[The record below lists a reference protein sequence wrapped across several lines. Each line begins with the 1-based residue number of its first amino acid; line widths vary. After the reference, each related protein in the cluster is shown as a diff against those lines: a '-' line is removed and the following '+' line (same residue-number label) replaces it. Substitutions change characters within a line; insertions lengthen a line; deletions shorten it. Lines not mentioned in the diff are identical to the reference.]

1 MFHLY
6 RGLPFGAS
14 IHRQAFRQGR
24 PHLER
29 LPRNE
34 SSHWIRGI
42 WRAKLFTKQ
51 KYSLFHCSNF
61 RGLKTTQDITTMLK
75 NIPSRIKVWPTSKST
90 TRGHVGPQTISHYRI
105 IKKLGAGGMGEVYLA
120 EDTKLDRKVAL
131 KLLPDQFTSDE
142 SRLRRFV
149 QEAKAASS
157 LNHPNIITIHEIG
170 QDSGSHFIAT
180 ELIDGLTLR
189 QQLAS
194 GRMSLPTALDI
205 AIQAASALVAA
216 HEAGIIHRDIKPENI
231 MLRRDGYV
239 KVLDF
244 GLAKLTEAA
253 FPSTNTEAPT
263 VMRFE
268 SDPGTI
274 LGTAQYMS
282 PEQARGLKMDAR
294 TDIFTLG
301 VVIYE
306 IVTGNAPF
314 AGETTLDVMAAI
326 INKEP
331 LPLSSH
337 LPSAPAELQ
346 RIVAKALRKDKEERY
361 QTVKDL
367 LIDLKSLRQDLELE
381 ARQAFSSQTAPGGSG
396 NEAKASGDRA
406 TTAQVANVTDAAVA
420 RTTSSAEII
429 ISEIKRHKLGAL
441 VILTALG
448 AVIAAVAFGV
458 YKMVGSDRPE
468 TPTTQVRPR
477 PFTSFAGSEDQAAFS
492 PDGKQIA
499 FAWSGE
505 TGDNQDIYTKL
516 VDVGAPLRLTTNPA
530 PEYNPVWSPDGRFV
544 AFLRQ
549 SSESS
554 GVYLIPSLGGPE
566 RKLAETFPKPA
577 TFIEHCLDYSQDGKL
592 LAISDKGSQLDP
604 FSIFILSIETG
615 EKRRLTS
622 PPVGLL
628 GDSSPA
634 FSPDG
639 KFLAFVRAASAGVF
653 DIYIIPVAGGEPR
666 RLTFDN
672 TQVKSLAWTSGGR
685 EIVFTS
691 WRGGSISNLWRISAA
706 GGSLERVVGVGQR
719 VFSPAI
725 SRQGDSLAYTQ
736 SLDDMNIWRLEVPGS
751 GGRTGPP
758 TRLISSTQWEVGA
771 AYSPDGKRIVFAS
784 DRTGSWELWVSDSD
798 GSNPIQL
805 TSSFAGSPRWSA
817 DGRQIAFDA
826 RPQDN
831 YDIYVI
837 SAEGGSP
844 LRLTTEPSEDVAP
857 SWSRDGRWIY
867 FGSNRSGSM
876 QIWKMPAEGGE
887 AVQVTS
893 QGGFESSES
902 PDSRFL
908 YYAKRNSP
916 GIWKVPTEGGEETL
930 VLDFHKAGFWRYWA
944 MTDQGIYFATSETP
958 SRPVIEFF
966 SFATGQVTQIATLEK
981 PIVQWFPGLAVSPD
995 GRWILCAQLDQ
1006 SGSDIILVENFR

>member
-1 MFHLY
+1 V
-6 RGLPFGAS
+6 AS
-14 IHRQAFRQGR
+14 Q
-24 PHLER
+24 
-29 LPRNE
+29 
-34 SSHWIRGI
+34 
-42 WRAKLFTKQ
+42 
-51 KYSLFHCSNF
+51 
-61 RGLKTTQDITTMLK
+61 M
-75 NIPSRIKVWPTSKST
+75 
-90 TRGHVGPQTISHYRI
+90 ISHYRI
-105 IKKLGAGGMGEVYLA
+105 ISKIGAGGMGEIYLA

-131 KLLPDQFTSDE
+131 KLLPEQFTSDE

-170 QDSGSHFIAT
+170 QSDGAHFIAT

-194 GRMSLPTALDI
+194 GPMRLPAALDV
-205 AIQAASALVAA
+205 AIQVASALTAA
-216 HEAGIIHRDIKPENI
+216 HLAGIIHRDIKPENI

-244 GLAKLTEAA
+244 GLAKLSEAPA
-253 FPSTNTEAPT
+253 PSTNTEAPT
-263 VMRFE
+263 IARFE
-268 SDPGTI
+268 SEPGTI
-274 LGTAQYMS
+274 LGTAFYMS
-282 PEQARGLKMDAR
+282 PEQARGLKMDSR
-294 TDIFTLG
+294 TDIFSLG

-306 IVTGNAPF
+306 LVTGNAPF
-314 AGETTLDVMAAI
+314 AGDTMIDVLAAI
-326 INKEP
+326 IDKEP
-331 LPLSSH
+331 PPLSRY

-346 RIVAKALRKDKEERY
+346 RIVAKTLRKDREERY

-367 LIDLKSLRQDLELE
+367 LIDLKSLKQDLELE
-381 ARQAFSSQTAPGGSG
+381 TRQALSSQTASSGSG
-396 NEAKASGDRA
+396 NEAQSREAKSSGDWA
-406 TTAQVANVTDAAVA
+406 TTAQVVNVTNAAVA

-429 ISEIKRHKLGAL
+429 ISEIKRNKLGAL
-441 VILTALG
+441 LALTALV
-448 AVIAAVAFGV
+448 AVIAAVTFGL
-458 YKMVGSDRPE
+458 YKMAGSDRSE
-468 TPTTQVRPR
+468 TPATPVRTR
-477 PFTSFAGSEDQAAFS
+477 PFTSFPGSEDQAAFS

-505 TGDNQDIYTKL
+505 NGDNQDIYTKL

-554 GVYLIPSLGGPE
+554 RVYLIPSLGGPE

-592 LAISDKGSQLDP
+592 LAISDKGSQQDP
-604 FSIFILSIETG
+604 FSIFLLSIETG

-622 PPVGLL
+622 PPAGLL

-653 DIYIIPVAGGEPR
+653 DIYLISVAGGEPR

-691 WRGGSISNLWRISAA
+691 WHGGSISNLWRIPAG

-736 SLDDMNIWRLEVPGS
+736 SLDDMNIWRLEVPGA

-758 TRLISSTQWEVGA
+758 TRLISSTQWEVGP

-784 DRTGSWELWVSDSD
+784 DRSGSWEVWVCDSD
-798 GSNPIQL
+798 GSNPVQL
-805 TSSFAGSPRWSA
+805 TSSFAGSPRWSP

-826 RPQDN
+826 RPGDN

-844 LRLTTEPSEDVAP
+844 RRLTTESSEDVVP
-857 SWSRDGRWIY
+857 SWSRDLRWIY
-867 FGSNRSGSM
+867 FSSNRSGSM

-887 AVQVTS
+887 AVQVTR
-893 QGGFESSES
+893 QGGFEGFES
-902 PDSRFL
+902 PDGKFL
-908 YYAKRNSP
+908 YYAKRNAP
-916 GIWKVPTEGGEETL
+916 GLWRIPTEGGEETP
-930 VLDFHKAGFWRYWA
+930 VLDLHKAGYWRYWA
-944 MTDQGIYFATSETP
+944 MADKGIYFVTAETP

-966 SFATGQVTQIATLEK
+966 SFATNQVTQIATLEK
-981 PIVQWFPGLAVSPD
+981 PIVQWYPGFAVSPD

-1006 SGSDIILVENFR
+1006 SGSDIILLENFR